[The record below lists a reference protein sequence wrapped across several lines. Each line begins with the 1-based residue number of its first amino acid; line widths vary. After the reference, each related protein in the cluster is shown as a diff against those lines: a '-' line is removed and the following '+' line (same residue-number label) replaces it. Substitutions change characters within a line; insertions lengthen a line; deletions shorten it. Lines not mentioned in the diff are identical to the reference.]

1 MEKNKEELNEEIP
14 NKVDSS
20 EDVQQQAELT
30 EHSQDSNQEAVEAKE
45 ENEAEV
51 KLESEDTS
59 SDEVSEKELS
69 TEATADVD
77 EAEVSDTV
85 EEQQVPIEETSI
97 AAENSDAKDDTEDA
111 APKVEIAST
120 EEDTEA
126 EEDKDNHEEDD
137 HEEIDFEHFEKAPL
151 VEAIVALKNEEDIRK
166 VDRMIKAMKSRF
178 DVIYGEERQQALE
191 VFMQEEGAS
200 EDDFEFKG
208 DELDAKFNDYYDLL
222 RDKRNQYFKNLE
234 QTKEQ
239 NLEKK
244 ELILDKIRELVDGEE
259 TNVSVNALRALQDEW
274 KAVGPIP
281 AAQNRTL
288 WANYHALLDR
298 FYDARSIYFE
308 LKELDRKKNYDQK
321 VELCEKAEEL
331 ANQENVKDAVIHL
344 NELHEEYKTIGPV
357 PRELQEEL
365 WQRFK
370 AASDAIYVKRKGFV
384 EELKKELH
392 VNLEKKSELVEKI
405 KEFTSFSS
413 DRITEWNSKTKEL
426 LDIQKKWDAIGGLPK
441 DKAKE
446 VNKAFWSTF
455 KQFFNAKNQF
465 FKTLES
471 KKEENLEKKKELVIR
486 AEELKESTEWEKT
499 ANALKKLQQE
509 WRDIGPV
516 PDKEKN
522 AIYKQFKSACD
533 QFFEQRR
540 SKSKMEEAE
549 YEKNYQEKLSIC
561 DQLEKMASTA
571 DIDLDTVYDLID
583 QYMELGFVPRKV
595 IKKMHARFD
604 AVMESFSQSE
614 YLSDEDKED
623 LRMQIQVNK
632 LKGSPHGNR
641 KVNRKEQAIR
651 RKIQNIE
658 NDINTYKTNI
668 EFFASSKT
676 ADKLKEEMNQNIA
689 KAEEELD
696 HLKRQIQMLR
706 EA

>member
-1 MEKNKEELNEEIP
+1 MEKNKEELKEEIP
-14 NKVDSS
+14 SKVDSS

-30 EHSQDSNQEAVEAKE
+30 EHSQDSNPEVVEAKE

-51 KLESEDTS
+51 KHESKD
-59 SDEVSEKELS
+59 VSGEEPSERELS

-77 EAEVSDTV
+77 EVEVLDTV
-85 EEQQVPIEETSI
+85 EEQQIPIEEASI
-97 AAENSDAKDDTEDA
+97 DAEKSDTKDENSDA

-166 VDRMIKAMKSRF
+166 VDQMIKAMKSRF
-178 DVIYGEERQQALE
+178 DVIYGEERQQALD

-244 ELILDKIRELVDGEE
+244 QLILDKIRELVDGEE

-392 VNLEKKSELVEKI
+392 INLEKKSELVEKI
-405 KEFTSFSS
+405 KDFASFSS

-426 LDIQKKWDAIGGLPK
+426 LDVQKKWDAIGGLPK

-446 VNKAFWSTF
+446 VNKAFWATF

-471 KKEENLEKKKELVIR
+471 KKEENLEKKKELVWK

-499 ANALKKLQQE
+499 ANVLKKLQQE

-522 AIYKQFKSACD
+522 VIYKQFKSACD
-533 QFFEQRR
+533 QFFEHRR

-561 DQLEKMASTA
+561 DQLEKMVSTA
-571 DIDLDTVYDLID
+571 DIDLDNVYDLID

-595 IKKMHARFD
+595 IKKMHVRFD

-614 YLSDEDKED
+614 HLSDEDKED
-623 LRMQIQVNK
+623 LRMQVQVNK
-632 LKGSPHGNR
+632 LKGSPHGNQ

-696 HLKRQIQMLR
+696 HLKRQIQMIR